1 MDSAQR
7 IAREILKVA
16 DIEVNGERP
25 WDLRVRNAD
34 FFGRVLAGGSLAL
47 GESYMDGWWDSDRLD
62 ELIARILSNDV
73 QHMVRPS
80 PRVVLLWLK
89 SLFLN
94 AQRRSRA
101 YNIGE
106 RHYDLGNDL
115 YGLMLDKGMNYSCG
129 YWKRAKDLDQAQED
143 KLELICRKLSL
154 ERGMRVLDI
163 GCGWGGFARYAAER
177 RGAQV
182 VGITVSKE
190 QAELAR
196 ARCRDLPVEIRLQDY
211 RDLDERFDRIVSVG
225 MVEHV
230 GFKNYRRY
238 MSIAARCLA
247 PGGLFLLHT
256 IGANRSARFT
266 DPWTDKYIFP
276 DSMLPSL
283 RQLAEAAEG
292 LFRIEDLHSFGQYY
306 DPTLMAWDRNFT
318 VGWERIKDRYGERFF
333 RMWRYYLL
341 GSAASF
347 RSRQIQLWQIVLS
360 PYKSS
365 SVYESV
371 RD

>member
-1 MDSAQR
+1 
-7 IAREILKVA
+7 
-16 DIEVNGERP
+16 
-25 WDLRVRNAD
+25 
-34 FFGRVLAGGSLAL
+34 
-47 GESYMDGWWDSDRLD
+47 
-62 ELIARILSNDV
+62 
-73 QHMVRPS
+73 
-80 PRVVLLWLK
+80 
-89 SLFLN
+89 
-94 AQRRSRA
+94 
-101 YNIGE
+101 
-106 RHYDLGNDL
+106 
-115 YGLMLDKGMNYSCG
+115 
-129 YWKRAKDLDQAQED
+129 
-143 KLELICRKLSL
+143 
-154 ERGMRVLDI
+154 
-163 GCGWGGFARYAAER
+163 
-177 RGAQV
+177 
-182 VGITVSKE
+182 
-190 QAELAR
+190 
-196 ARCRDLPVEIRLQDY
+196 
-211 RDLDERFDRIVSVG
+211 

-256 IGANRSARFT
+256 IGANRSSRFT

-292 LFRIEDLHSFGQYY
+292 LLGIEDLHSFGQYY

-318 VGWERIKDRYGERFF
+318 EGWERIKDRYGERFF

-347 RSRQIQLWQIVLS
+347 RARQIQLWQLVLS
-360 PYKSS
+360 PCKSS